1 MRQKNKV
8 KISDFSDHLFWDIDR
23 NKLDI
28 NKNFSF
34 VLQRVLSYGLFNDW
48 NLLYKSFGLARI
60 AEEAKKIRNLDDKS
74 LHFVAHIS
82 GSKLSDFR
90 CYTTRQS
97 IPRHWHF

>member
-1 MRQKNKV
+1 MQQKNEV
-8 KISDFSDHLFWDIDR
+8 KISDLSDHLFWDIDR

-28 NKNFSF
+28 NKNFRF
-34 VLQRVLSYGLFNDW
+34 ILQRILSYGLFNDW
-48 NLLYKSFGLARI
+48 ILLYHSFGLKKI

-82 GSKLSDFR
+82 GSKLSDFK

-97 IPRHWHF
+97 IPKHCNF